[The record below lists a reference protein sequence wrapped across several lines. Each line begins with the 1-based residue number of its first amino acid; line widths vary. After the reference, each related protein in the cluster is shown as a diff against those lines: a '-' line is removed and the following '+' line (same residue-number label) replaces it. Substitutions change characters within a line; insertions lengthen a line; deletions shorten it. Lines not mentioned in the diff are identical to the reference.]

1 MATQNKQQDNYNNHD
16 IRIGALSNL
25 DISVKVNVNYVLTA
39 MKEWNENAKENECED
54 WEVLAW
60 NILYVETLNN
70 QQSEAFWRDFNYS
83 LMNEDWD
90 TQINFSNCEMVVGKG
105 TEGEEVQLF
114 MNVFEDF
121 FENDMDMGGEW
132 GFNSQEEREEFIA
145 KCKKM
150 NEKELIGVMPD
161 GTTPVYRN

>member
-1 MATQNKQQDNYNNHD
+1 MENYNNHD

-25 DISVKVNVNYVLTA
+25 DIKVKVNVNYVLTA
-39 MKEWNENAKENECED
+39 MKEWNNRNYQSEEDELENK
-54 WEVLAW
+54 VLAW

-70 QQSEAFWRDFNYS
+70 QQSEAFWSDFNYS
-83 LMNEDWD
+83 LMNEDWE

-132 GFNSQEEREEFIA
+132 GFNSQEEREEFI
-145 KCKKM
+145 KKSSC
-150 NEKELIGVMPD
+150 
-161 GTTPVYRN
+161 

>member
-1 MATQNKQQDNYNNHD
+1 
-16 IRIGALSNL
+16 
-25 DISVKVNVNYVLTA
+25 
-39 MKEWNENAKENECED
+39 MKEWNNRNYQSEEDELENK
-54 WEVLAW
+54 VLAW

-70 QQSEAFWRDFNYS
+70 QQSEAFWSDFNYS

-105 TEGEEVQLF
+105 TQGEEVQLF

-132 GFNSQEEREEFIA
+132 GFNSQEEREEFI
-145 KCKKM
+145 KKSSC
-150 NEKELIGVMPD
+150 
-161 GTTPVYRN
+161 

>member
-1 MATQNKQQDNYNNHD
+1 MENYNNHD
-16 IRIGALSNL
+16 IRIGALSDL
-25 DISVKVNVNYVLTA
+25 DIKVKVNVNYVLTA
-39 MKEWNENAKENECED
+39 MKEWNNRNYQSEEDELENK
-54 WEVLAW
+54 VLAW

-70 QQSEAFWRDFNYS
+70 QQSEAFWSDFNYS
-83 LMNEDWD
+83 LMNEDWE

-132 GFNSQEEREEFIA
+132 GFNSQEEREEFI
-145 KCKKM
+145 KKSSC
-150 NEKELIGVMPD
+150 
-161 GTTPVYRN
+161 

>member
-1 MATQNKQQDNYNNHD
+1 MENYNNHD
-16 IRIGALSNL
+16 IRIGALSDL
-25 DISVKVNVNYVLTA
+25 DIKVKVNVNYVLT
-39 MKEWNENAKENECED
+39 
-54 WEVLAW
+54 
-60 NILYVETLNN
+60 
-70 QQSEAFWRDFNYS
+70 DFNYS

-132 GFNSQEEREEFIA
+132 GFNSQEEREEFI
-145 KCKKM
+145 KKSSC
-150 NEKELIGVMPD
+150 
-161 GTTPVYRN
+161 

>member
-1 MATQNKQQDNYNNHD
+1 MENYNNHD
-16 IRIGALSNL
+16 IRIGALSDL
-25 DISVKVNVNYVLTA
+25 DIKVKVNVNYVLTA
-39 MKEWNENAKENECED
+39 MKEWNNRNYQSEEDELENK
-54 WEVLAW
+54 VLAW

-70 QQSEAFWRDFNYS
+70 QQSEAFWSDFNYS

-132 GFNSQEEREEFIA
+132 GFNSQEEREEFI
-145 KCKKM
+145 KKSSC
-150 NEKELIGVMPD
+150 
-161 GTTPVYRN
+161 

>member
-1 MATQNKQQDNYNNHD
+1 MPSKQDNYNNHD
-16 IRIGALSNL
+16 IRIGALSHL
-25 DISVKVNVNYVLTA
+25 DISVNVNVNYVLTA
-39 MKEWNENAKENECED
+39 MKEWNNRNYQSEEDELENK
-54 WEVLAW
+54 VLAW

-70 QQSEAFWRDFNYS
+70 QQSEAFWSDFNYS

-132 GFNSQEEREEFIA
+132 GFNSQEEREEFI
-145 KCKKM
+145 KKSSC
-150 NEKELIGVMPD
+150 
-161 GTTPVYRN
+161 